1 MTRLR
6 PLLLLSGF
14 LMMAA
19 THFAFAGT
27 AAHHHYRSAIVLQH
41 SCFGFSFSFESNG
54 SGGDGGSP
62 LCFVNKSNA
71 RWDSLELDVPAPD
84 PILPIIVESN
94 AFNQHRRSGARTR
107 CICNVPAL
115 RGPGLPNGTFF
126 TIDIG
131 TTGWTPNATF
141 QTFVNPEPGTIIL
154 FLTGL
159 APVLWRRRF
168 FLR

>member
-19 THFAFAGT
+19 THFAFAGPPHIIIT
-27 AAHHHYRSAIVLQH
+27 DPP
-41 SCFGFSFSFESNG
+41 SCSSTPVFGFSFSFESNG

-94 AFNQHRRSGARTR
+94 AFTSIVEVAPEHGAFATFLLSG
-107 CICNVPAL
+107 
-115 RGPGLPNGTFF
+115 GPGLPNGTFF